1 MKLPSIAD
9 VQRTNVMPRTGDRI
23 EVLVNG
29 EWCAA
34 EHAGPARGSSEFWAR
49 TDAGGVIPVRY
60 GYEGTKWRWPADTQA
75 GIAGKHFVRKELN
88 DGERG

>member
-1 MKLPSIAD
+1 MKLPSIAE
-9 VQRTNVMPRTGDRI
+9 VQRTNVMPKRGQRI

-29 EWCAA
+29 EWYAA

-60 GYEGTKWRWPADTQA
+60 GYEGTKWRWPQDAPATQTCRHFNSQGDTQ
-75 GIAGKHFVRKELN
+75 
-88 DGERG
+88 